1 MKKTLLL
8 LTPFL
13 LAGCSQVEQNRIDT
27 ANQYEEQKASSNPNS
42 LFRVA
47 ETMKKSGNHN
57 VSIKMYEQALQIDPT
72 NSQARIG
79 LSQSLRASGR
89 NEAALEALKSVPA
102 ETQDVAW
109 YKELGN
115 VYTALNRPRLCID
128 TLKKANELDPRDMT
142 VVNGI
147 GVCNDLSGQHAE
159 AQKYYRQAIFMAPS
173 NTRLRSNMA
182 LSLSLSSKTKDA
194 IEILT
199 PIVESEHATTRDR
212 QNLAIAYGL
221 SGNMEKAA
229 QLFSQDLSEGEVRNN
244 LAFVHKL
251 ANSQHLIPEQKV
263 DGVPV
268 AEALVTN
275 LAAEVD
281 KKNEGNPSVET
292 VTLNEKS
299 LDSRDSI
306 EVGKR
311 QSTNEPQPVDQN
323 IKQDT
328 VKVPEKSEVQNT
340 APTVEEK
347 PVVKAKTKKPVAA
360 KKTVAKKTTQKKK
373 VADKKS

>member
-1 MKKTLLL
+1 MITPLLL
-8 LTPFL
+8 
-13 LAGCSQVEQNRIDT
+13 ASCSQVEQNRIET
-27 ANQYEEQKASSNPNS
+27 ATQYEEQKSNSNPNS
-42 LFRVA
+42 MFRVA
-47 ETMKKSGNHN
+47 ETMKKAGNYD

-72 NSQARIG
+72 NSAARIG
-79 LSQSLRASGR
+79 LSQSLRATGR
-89 NEAALEALKSVPA
+89 NEAALESLRSIPP
-102 ETQDVAW
+102 ETQDVVW
-109 YKELGN
+109 HKELGN
-115 VYTALNRPRLCID
+115 VYTALNKPRQCID
-128 TLKKANELDPRDMT
+128 VLHKANEFDPQDVGT
-142 VVNGI
+142 INGL
-147 GVCNDLSGQHAE
+147 GVCSDLAGQHAE

-199 PIVESEHATTRDR
+199 PIVESEHATSRDR

-229 QLFSQDLSEGEVRNN
+229 QLFSQDLSETEVRSN

-268 AEALVTN
+268 AESLVTN

-281 KKNEGNPSVET
+281 KKSDGKTHTET

-299 LDSRDSI
+299 LESQDSI
-306 EVGKR
+306 EVGKS

-323 IKQDT
+323 IEQDT
-328 VKVPEKSEVQNT
+328 VKVPEKEKVLTTKQN
-340 APTVEEK
+340 VEGK
-347 PVVKAKTKKPVAA
+347 PEAKSKAKKPASTKKVTT
-360 KKTVAKKTTQKKK
+360 KKTQIKKK
-373 VADKKS
+373 SK